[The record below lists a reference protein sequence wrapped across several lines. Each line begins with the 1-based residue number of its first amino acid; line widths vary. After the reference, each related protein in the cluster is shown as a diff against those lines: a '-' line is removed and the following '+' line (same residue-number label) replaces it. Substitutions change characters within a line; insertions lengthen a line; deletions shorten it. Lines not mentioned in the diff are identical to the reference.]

1 MARRPG
7 QQPFQEPERGPY
19 QIVDKAISNCPR
31 CPDNV
36 SQGYA
41 WWDTLRPCHPELPLS

>member
-19 QIVDKAISNCPR
+19 QIVDKAKSKCPR

-36 SQGYA
+36 SQR
-41 WWDTLRPCHPELPLS
+41 DILRPCHPELPLS